1 VEDKIFTVASE
12 IYGAVSIDYQPLAR
26 RNLDLINRYGFDK
39 LRFAS
44 PKPSSPSR
52 TTRTSSAFQGFYRH
66 RAGDQNRLGAGF
78 LIPITGEILRMPG
91 LSKAPAAFNID
102 IDDEGHITGV
112 SSPARWPPCSETWK
126 RQWTNRQN

>member
-1 VEDKIFTVASE
+1 VEDKISRWPSE

-39 LRFAS
+39 LPCAS

-52 TTRTSSAFQGFYRH
+52 TTPTFWASHGLHRH
-66 RAGDQNRLGAGF
+66 GPGHQDRFRAGF

-91 LSKAPAAFNID
+91 LSKMPAAFNID
-102 IDDEGHITGV
+102 IDDQGNITGV
-112 SSPARWPPCSETWK
+112 SGPGEIGPLT
-126 RQWTNRQN
+126 